1 MVIPFLTDSIAN
13 KIEELA
19 AESIAI
25 YGTTAFW
32 TIHPDYFNSP
42 KFLNILSQQKSF
54 FIIDISEPTIVEN
67 VIAYT
72 NEGANI
78 YIYLKRAKD
87 KLYKYNHLL
96 HSKIILFEHKND
108 DFTLVIGSANMT
120 SRAIKG
126 TNKEAGVQIN
136 LTKSDVLL
144 GEVKDYLNGI
154 KRNSV
159 KVDPS
164 KQDLYKF
171 IQNQENLNDLYENC
185 PLLYLAAQNEEYNK
199 MTRGTIIQL
208 LGMNDKIHH
217 FYSKVESH
225 NQRIALLIENI
236 DTNDSIVCV
245 CSLKSIGEVDLN
257 NPETYQKDYDERL
270 LFYIGLTTFNGAC
283 TPSFVFPAMKIQKQM
298 FYFADFHAELVIDEM
313 YSNIYLNEFSIKGLI
328 NPWIVKETITSYG
341 DYPLDQNFNNLHKD
355 SIANSKSKKLD
366 IKIQIEEIKNDC
378 FKEGYYQTISEELT
392 PSKLKLEKFDSPHF
406 HKEYLSVIREINN
419 WICGTD
425 LNTEDRETTK
435 TKIDEE
441 LVGIYNSL
449 KNANRTIQ
457 KNIRL
462 LKPSL
467 VHEHDRIK

>member
-1 MVIPFLTDSIAN
+1 
-13 KIEELA
+13 
-19 AESIAI
+19 
-25 YGTTAFW
+25 
-32 TIHPDYFNSP
+32 
-42 KFLNILSQQKSF
+42 
-54 FIIDISEPTIVEN
+54 
-67 VIAYT
+67 
-72 NEGANI
+72 
-78 YIYLKRAKD
+78 
-87 KLYKYNHLL
+87 
-96 HSKIILFEHKND
+96 
-108 DFTLVIGSANMT
+108 
-120 SRAIKG
+120 
-126 TNKEAGVQIN
+126 
-136 LTKSDVLL
+136 
-144 GEVKDYLNGI
+144 
-154 KRNSV
+154 
-159 KVDPS
+159 
-164 KQDLYKF
+164 
-171 IQNQENLNDLYENC
+171 
-185 PLLYLAAQNEEYNK
+185 
-199 MTRGTIIQL
+199 
-208 LGMNDKIHH
+208 
-217 FYSKVESH
+217 
-225 NQRIALLIENI
+225 
-236 DTNDSIVCV
+236 
-245 CSLKSIGEVDLN
+245 
-257 NPETYQKDYDERL
+257 
-270 LFYIGLTTFNGAC
+270 
-283 TPSFVFPAMKIQKQM
+283 MKIQKQM